1 MLTPL
6 LETKYN
12 EAFDNM
18 VVKDVSQR
26 PTCEEILKKK
36 DLWVLK
42 EEEFEINKKLKKIID
57 SKVRKNKLTVYS
69 MLRSKMISDKAIKS
83 KSKLQYNH

>member
-1 MLTPL
+1 M
-6 LETKYN
+6 
-12 EAFDNM
+12 
-18 VVKDVSQR
+18 VKDVSQR
-26 PTCEEILKKK
+26 PTCEEILNKK

-69 MLRSKMISDKAIKS
+69 MLRSKK
-83 KSKLQYNH
+83 